1 MTKFD
6 KIPAEVFKEAE
17 KFGVLEKDILFAAH
31 ADKDRNGVFCDN
43 WVLITEEEIVMIG
56 GIQLVVPKGRKND
69 IDEFAKAQGES
80 VNGLMN
86 TLLREAMG
94 MSEEEWKTVTDET
107 GEA

>member
-1 MTKFD
+1 MTERKP
-6 KIPAEVFKEAE
+6 ISEARKRANKKWNDE
-17 KFGVLEKDILFAAH
+17 NQTKRY
-31 ADKDRNGVFCDN
+31 DR
-43 WVLITEEEIVMIG
+43 
-56 GIQLVVPKGRKND
+56 IQLVVPKGRKND

-94 MSEEEWKTVTDET
+94 MSEKEWKTVTDET

>member
-1 MTKFD
+1 MPERKPISEARKRANKKWNDENQTKRY
-6 KIPAEVFKEAE
+6 
-17 KFGVLEKDILFAAH
+17 
-31 ADKDRNGVFCDN
+31 DR
-43 WVLITEEEIVMIG
+43 
-56 GIQLVVPKGRKND
+56 IQLVVPKGRKND

-94 MSEEEWKTVTDET
+94 MSEDEWKTVTDET